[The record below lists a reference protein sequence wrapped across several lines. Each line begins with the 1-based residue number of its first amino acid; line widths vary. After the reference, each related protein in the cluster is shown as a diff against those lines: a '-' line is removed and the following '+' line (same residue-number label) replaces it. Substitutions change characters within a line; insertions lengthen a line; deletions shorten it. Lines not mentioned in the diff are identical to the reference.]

1 MNEEFRLPDLGEGL
15 TEAELVQWHVAVG
28 DAVALNQTLAEVE
41 TAKAVVELPSPFA
54 GVVRALHVEPGAH
67 IDVGASLVSIDT
79 AAGHTAAGTEP
90 DAPDTREANL
100 VGYGAAPSVPGHPTR
115 RRRRV
120 PPVTSTAAPEEP
132 PGHGMPRA
140 AGAEERVGEEPG
152 PEPTQEPGRT
162 TRIPIRGVREQM
174 AAAMVASAFTAP
186 HASAWVTIDVTRA
199 VRLLRELRDEIP
211 VGAHHIGPLVLTAKA
226 VCLALARTPSLN
238 ARWDAAAGEVIEQH
252 FVNLGIAAATE
263 RGLIVPNIKDAD
275 RMTLPELRDALAEL
289 TETAR
294 AGRSHPAALR
304 GGTFTITNI
313 GALGMEGGT
322 PILNP
327 GEAGILAMGAVL
339 RRPWEHRGKI
349 ALRDVMTLTLAFDH
363 RLVDGAQAAAFLRDV
378 GDVLREPGRALLL
391 G

>member
-1 MNEEFRLPDLGEGL
+1 
-15 TEAELVQWHVAVG
+15 
-28 DAVALNQTLAEVE
+28 
-41 TAKAVVELPSPFA
+41 
-54 GVVRALHVEPGAH
+54 
-67 IDVGASLVSIDT
+67 
-79 AAGHTAAGTEP
+79 
-90 DAPDTREANL
+90 
-100 VGYGAAPSVPGHPTR
+100 
-115 RRRRV
+115 
-120 PPVTSTAAPEEP
+120 
-132 PGHGMPRA
+132 
-140 AGAEERVGEEPG
+140 
-152 PEPTQEPGRT
+152 
-162 TRIPIRGVREQM
+162 
-174 AAAMVASAFTAP
+174 
-186 HASAWVTIDVTRA
+186 
-199 VRLLRELRDEIP
+199 
-211 VGAHHIGPLVLTAKA
+211 GPLVLTAKA